1 MDRKEYAVEL
11 KHNGCNCAQAVLC
24 SFADKT
30 GLSQE
35 QMMKLGAG
43 FGVGMGCMEATC
55 GALIAAEMLMG
66 LAKYE
71 GKPVL
76 RTARELHQAFVEKCG
91 ASLCKD
97 LKGRDTGVVICECD
111 DCVRNAV
118 LLAEEYYGENRKI
131 SVQRV

>member
-30 GLSQE
+30 GLSTE
-35 QMMKLGAG
+35 QLMKLGAG

-66 LAKYE
+66 LEKYE

-76 RTARELHQAFVEKCG
+76 RTARELYQAFVDKCG
-91 ASLCKD
+91 ASICKD

-118 LLAEEYYGENRKI
+118 MLVEETNVL
-131 SVQRV
+131 SD

>member
-11 KHNGCNCAQAVLC
+11 KHKGCNCAQAVLC
-24 SFADKT
+24 SFAEKT
-30 GLSQE
+30 GLSPE
-35 QMMKLGAG
+35 QLMKLGAG

-118 LLAEEYYGENRKI
+118 LLAEEYYGENR
-131 SVQRV
+131 VYC

>member
-30 GLSQE
+30 GLSTE
-35 QMMKLGAG
+35 QLMKLGAG

-66 LAKYE
+66 LEKYE

-76 RTARELHQAFVEKCG
+76 RTARELYQAFVDKCG
-91 ASLCKD
+91 ASICKD
-97 LKGRDTGVVICECD
+97 LKGRDTGVVLCECD

-118 LLAEEYYGENRKI
+118 LLVEE
-131 SVQRV
+131 S